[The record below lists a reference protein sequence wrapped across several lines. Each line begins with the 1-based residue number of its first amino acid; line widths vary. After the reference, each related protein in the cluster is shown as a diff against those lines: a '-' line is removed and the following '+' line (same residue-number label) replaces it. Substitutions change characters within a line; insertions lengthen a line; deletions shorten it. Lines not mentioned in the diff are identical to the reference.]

1 MKGKFRTGGATDDSC
16 ARMHYMY
23 SRLEPGAKAKAKAKA
38 KAIVVL
44 QIYYLERTDGLP
56 GASDLVLQALGYIGD
71 TEIDLC
77 IKGKLGKMKMELVD
91 QFVRLVPC

>member
-23 SRLEPGAKAKAKAKA
+23 SRLEPGAKAKA
-38 KAIVVL
+38 IVIL

-77 IKGKLGKMKMELVD
+77 TKGKLGKMKMELVD

>member
-23 SRLEPGAKAKAKAKA
+23 SRLEPGAKAKA